1 MINLSGFSANNN
13 THLAANRFISG
24 ASKTLKLKLKGG
36 AYVDPES
43 GVQDKVWREKD
54 ISWTSCFYHLHACRH
69 MCSRRALPCI
79 ALCLVL
85 SISKMEKTAITNFRS
100 WSMTKSQSGEL

>member
-1 MINLSGFSANNN
+1 MINLSGFSANNK

-43 GVQDKVWREKD
+43 GVQDKVWREKVGQIVFTTCMLAGTCAQD
-54 ISWTSCFYHLHACRH
+54 E
-69 MCSRRALPCI
+69 
-79 ALCLVL
+79 LCPV
-85 SISKMEKTAITNFRS
+85 
-100 WSMTKSQSGEL
+100 